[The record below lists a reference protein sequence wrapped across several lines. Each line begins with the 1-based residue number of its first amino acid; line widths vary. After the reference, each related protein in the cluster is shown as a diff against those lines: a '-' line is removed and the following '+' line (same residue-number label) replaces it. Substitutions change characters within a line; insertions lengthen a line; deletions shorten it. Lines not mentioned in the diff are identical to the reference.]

1 MTAEV
6 KFWLYDPGV
15 LFKNLQII
23 PSADMTFNEKLNAL
37 TRLSIAIGGGLYA
50 LGNKAWSTFLV
61 SSVGVIAIIG
71 VMGLGK
77 KKEGFSMN
85 PAYSSTN
92 LEETV
97 IAPSFAEEWRMPPE
111 DYSMI
116 ESQPSPGPR
125 PYVTNNDDAYDE
137 DYSLIGEDPIAG
149 TSRYSLLNRP
159 TRTRGSYEDSY
170 PYGQY
175 MTTTNHMPVDEER
188 IRKSKGL
195 SDARSYA
202 NGAFLR
208 NRVANQEEMV
218 RIAKKRQQR
227 RFRHTTY
234 DGVSPYSSY

>member
-1 MTAEV
+1 MSTEV

-15 LFKNLQII
+15 LFNNLKII
-23 PSADMTFNEKLNAL
+23 PSADMTYNEKLNAL

-61 SSVGVIAIIG
+61 SSLGVIVFMG
-71 VMGLGK
+71 VMGPGK

-85 PAYSSTN
+85 PAYSSTD

-125 PYVTNNDDAYDE
+125 PYSADGEE
-137 DYSLIGEDPIAG
+137 DYSSIDGLMDEEPIG